1 MPKGSLGRF
10 LVRSAWWQ
18 CVSPGTENY
27 CVREHW
33 AMLSPWTTPAEQSL
47 GNLQSG
53 RHNEKEKKHQSGEK
67 HLCAS
72 SQLSEKAPLATTSAG
87 VSREIAHLQWGGC
100 RPGREPSPSLSSVYR
115 SPCTL
120 CTGPACS
127 SCLDLFSPL
136 SACSGWAMSYNLPQA
151 EEKWENTKTHAQFI
165 SCGHRLLQ
173 TTALVSYWQA
183 SVFTYSSSTKVSA
196 YMQLY
201 GKFC

>member
-127 SCLDLFSPL
+127 SCLDRSGNTCFSHVQIYL
-136 SACSGWAMSYNLPQA
+136 WFIWFKKITAL
-151 EEKWENTKTHAQFI
+151 TKITTNANISMCEILVTGVLKSLWSHSNHI
-165 SCGHRLLQ
+165 SCLITLIVKRLN
-173 TTALVSYWQA
+173 A
-183 SVFTYSSSTKVSA
+183 
-196 YMQLY
+196 
-201 GKFC
+201 